1 MVKTTLT
8 IFFKNFVL
16 FSLKRAAM
24 MLNAVTKLFFSIVV
38 AKENIKVG
46 QTNLRKEMPK
56 KKVVKRGRKKE
67 SSSE

>member
-1 MVKTTLT
+1 
-8 IFFKNFVL
+8 
-16 FSLKRAAM
+16 M

-56 KKVVKRGRKKE
+56 KKVPKRGKKKE